1 MNICPNCGTSVDET
15 AKFCSECG
23 SALVAGA
30 APLRMERAKT
40 SPVHVAKDTT
50 VEADREETVALAAEL
65 THLQYW
71 GFSNVATEIG
81 SFVFPGLGILVGLAM
96 FCLNPVWWVVGPI
109 FSLIGL
115 ARLEKG
121 DPDGARRALRWGRCI
136 NWAIVLVVV
145 LWGFLAL
152 RSKAGQ

>member
-1 MNICPNCGTSVDET
+1 
-15 AKFCSECG
+15 
-23 SALVAGA
+23 
-30 APLRMERAKT
+30 MERAKT
-40 SPVHVAKDTT
+40 SPVHVAKDTA

-71 GFSNVATEIG
+71 GFNNVATEIE